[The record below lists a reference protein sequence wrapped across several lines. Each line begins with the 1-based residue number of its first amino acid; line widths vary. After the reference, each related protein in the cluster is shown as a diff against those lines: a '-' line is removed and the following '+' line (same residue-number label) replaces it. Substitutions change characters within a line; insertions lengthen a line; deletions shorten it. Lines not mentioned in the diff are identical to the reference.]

1 MKKYIFFYL
10 LIGILINCTS
20 YETKYPMNPQ
30 GGFIVK
36 KDLGD
41 DTLLFCTPPKDA
53 ERAYC
58 YEVKEKQ

>member
-1 MKKYIFFYL
+1 MKKLTYFYI

-20 YETKYPMNPQ
+20 YETKNPMTAQ

-36 KDLGD
+36 KDFGD
-41 DTLLFCTPPKDA
+41 ETLLFCNPPKDA